1 MQMIIWGF
9 VSQHFATASP
19 ELTAGG
25 ILVSVVLVWDSLF
38 RSHISYT
45 SFFLGGNVVPQPRE
59 PFVSP
64 LRPSELIVTLASI
77 SMMRTLIGNGSRC
90 ASCHSFFRC
99 FRF

>member
-25 ILVSVVLVWDSLF
+25 ILVSVVLVWDLLF

-45 SFFLGGNVVPQPRE
+45 LSWRKCGPATWGTFL
-59 PFVSP
+59 FHHSA
-64 LRPSELIVTLASI
+64 LRS
-77 SMMRTLIGNGSRC
+77 
-90 ASCHSFFRC
+90 
-99 FRF
+99 